1 MESYIPRFELTNRN
15 VYFHVEKNFNHSIL
29 IQIKP
34 ITLTFN
40 WYPTPFKCMQVVLK
54 LVYQLT
60 SHQVTP
66 NLNNMKDI
74 GLNTIGV

>member
-1 MESYIPRFELTNRN
+1 MESYIPRFELTNIN
-15 VYFHVEKNFNHSIL
+15 VYFHVEKNINHSIL

-34 ITLTFN
+34 ITLSFN
-40 WYPTPFKCMQVVLK
+40 WYPTPLKCMQAVLK

-66 NLNNMKDI
+66 ILNNMEDI